1 MKKINSLES
10 QVVVIVGPTASGK
23 SSLAVKLALH
33 LSSKKIKDQYKINGA
48 EIISADSRQVYKDLN
63 LGSGKISQKEMHG
76 IPHHLLDVS
85 DPQKIFTVAKYQVL
99 ARKTI
104 KKIIQQNK
112 IPILCGGTGLY
123 LDAVLNNQIIPEVK
137 PNHGLRKILE
147 QKTTTE
153 LFRDLKS
160 QDPHRAK
167 NIDSH
172 NRRRLI
178 RALEIIHQTG
188 KPVQLPKQTENNIYK
203 IIKIGLNPEKEI
215 LKNKIKKV
223 LHQRIKLGLIEEA
236 ITLNQSGVSWSRLGE
251 ISIYYQFIPEY
262 LSGKISKSEMLQK
275 LETKLWHYAKR
286 QITWFKRDNN
296 IHWIKSPKEVNPLI
310 LNFLKKENGPY
321 LEDRGSVL

>member
-99 ARKTI
+99 AQKTI

-123 LDAVLNNQIIPEVK
+123 LDAVLNDQIIPKVK
-137 PNHGLRKILE
+137 PNRELRRVLE
-147 QKTTTE
+147 QKTTKE
-153 LFRDLKS
+153 LFRNLKS

-167 NIDSH
+167 NIDPH

-188 KPVQLPKQTENNIYK
+188 KPVQPVKQIENNIYK

-236 ITLNQSGVSWSRLGE
+236 ITLNQSGISWSRLGE

-275 LETKLWHYAKR
+275 LEIKLWHYAKR
-286 QITWFKRDNN
+286 QITWFKRDQN
-296 IHWIKSPKEVNPLI
+296 IHWIKSPKEVNPLV
-310 LNFLKKENGPY
+310 LSFLKKENGPY
-321 LEDRGSVL
+321 LER